1 MFTKNLLG
9 ESWRWAFLLL
19 IVMVAIFVR
28 ILLPTGSWECY
39 NGQWVKRGNPSTPQP
54 TSTCLVAEGPL
65 SELISDTELILG
77 SYNSIGEGNSLSP
90 DTPSLVEAKII
101 LKTPSAEDLVLSP
114 LAVTGLAPDSWFYSG
129 EILVELRDDKQ
140 QPLVKH
146 FATKQPTTDAVAG
159 YSPFAALIE
168 FETMAESGYLIIY
181 KNNLTKVESGTV
193 SQEWPILFSQPR

>member
-9 ESWRWAFLLL
+9 KTWHWAFLIF
-19 IVMVAIFVR
+19 IVIVAIFVR

-39 NGQWVKRGNPSTPQP
+39 NGHWVKRGNPSTPQP

-77 SYNSIGEGNSLSP
+77 NYNSSGGENSLNP
-90 DTPSLVEAKII
+90 ETLPATEEKII

-114 LAVTGLAPDSWFYSG
+114 LAVTGLAPDSWFYGG

-146 FATKQPTTDAVAG
+146 FATKQPTADTVAG

-168 FETMAESGYLIIY
+168 FETMAESGYLVIY
-181 KNNLTKVESGTV
+181 KNNLTKAESGTIKQV
-193 SQEWPILFSQPR
+193 WPILFRKSR